1 VTAGAGTVTPE
12 RAATILSWTKGYAR
26 QRYVR
31 HRAIG
36 NRTICNIAL
45 GGQIADPPDFDAATA
60 EDCQRCFR
68 ERLAAGADIAAGS
81 RLLPSSVE
89 DPARRGRP
97 GMVSGETPEQAW
109 CPHETPGRPRG
120 AGSR

>member
-1 VTAGAGTVTPE
+1 MADTITTE
-12 RAATILSWTKGYAR
+12 RVATGYAR
-26 QRYVR
+26 QRYVH

-36 NRTICNIAL
+36 VRTICNIAL
-45 GGQIADPPDFDAATA
+45 GGQIADPPGFDATA
-60 EDCQRCFR
+60 AEACQRCFR
-68 ERLAAGADIAAGS
+68 ERLAAGAGIAAGS

-97 GMVSGETPEQAW
+97 GMVSGETPEQAQFG
-109 CPHETPGRPRG
+109 CPHETPGRPQG